1 MFTLKG
7 IRKAMTRAISPRK
20 TFAARK
26 NPLELV
32 KGNSPAAVKPAV
44 KTFTREE
51 IQALDAQVRERLLD
65 FLDALEGYADADWEG
80 NDDERERFINAAI
93 ALGFPE
99 LEDLDEEYI
108 DAFAA
113 AAEYDGLHHSDWDN
127 WDTMDTYT
135 AINSL
140 CNAIKDFYHDDY
152 TFLCDV
158 TDDSELSD
166 AVYEKLCEEIPHC
179 LEWLL
184 EHLDMEAVTR
194 KVRNDGEGK
203 FTSRG
208 YFQYGDLEIYGC

>member
-32 KGNSPAAVKPAV
+32 KGNSPVKVNPV
-44 KTFTREE
+44 VTFDARAEMA
-51 IQALDAQVRERLLD
+51 ALDVAVREKLID
-65 FLDALEGYADADWEG
+65 FLDALEGYADADYDD
-80 NDDERERFINAAI
+80 NSDERERFINAAD

-99 LEDLDEEYI
+99 LEDMSEEK
-108 DAFAA
+108 AVALA
-113 AAEYDGLHHSDWDN
+113 AAEEYHGMHHSD
-127 WDTMDTYT
+127 WDTMDTYKAIHDLCY
-135 AINSL
+135 AINE
-140 CNAIKDFYHDDY
+140 IFDDNY
-152 TFLCDV
+152 TFVDNCE
-158 TDDSELSD
+158 DDSELSD
-166 AVYEKLCEEIPHC
+166 AVYEKLCGEIPHC

-208 YFQYGDLEIYGC
+208 YFQYGNLEIYGC